1 MFQANTSVF
10 VGKDRSSGFRDHI
23 AEDGFFF
30 MFEVEDGMTK
40 TEGHAF
46 MKDVKRRKDEKGDIR
61 TLGDLEVWINGL
73 ANIKSIPAHFSIAC
87 GAQVDDIIY
96 LQTVGQGEIHLRRGK
111 DFVRLIH
118 GEKSASGYIKE
129 GDMFVFTTSTFRA
142 MVEEEEALIEPMDK
156 NPPAELV
163 SALEDYYDK
172 KNDLGSSSIFAQFSM
187 NAAPAKAGKKSALK
201 EDAAERMGFS
211 TDEEGADDASQE
223 EDIKHKPNYHSRAV
237 QSTEVED
244 DDAEDA
250 SGDEEALGGTAA
262 GAAGIAG
269 AGAATEAIGGAVV
282 GAGAGIPRRSG
293 LPVMEMP
300 DENIQTDAAPKKN
313 FFSKLKFSLPES
325 KLSKK
330 TSRLIMIA
338 ILIVLG
344 GIIVWSVVLGNQRR
358 MAAQA
363 QKRIQATEMEV
374 DRKTA
379 RADEQAFLNLDE
391 STMLLAQAKKE
402 VTDLEKEVGP
412 GYAAD
417 IKRLNKKITDKE
429 NEIMHKDEK
438 EPEEFYD
445 LALENKNAAGN
456 AMYLE
461 KDNIAIL
468 DSENK
473 TIYNLSAE
481 KKSITK
487 SKNDILSDAT
497 RVGMVKGVLFAFV
510 PGKGLYEFTDDTK
523 TKKVIDND
531 KDWGDI
537 KDIGYFAGNIYMLD
551 GGKQDI
557 LKYTLI
563 ADGYAPKTSYFKGE
577 KPDLTDAI
585 SMKID
590 SSVYVASVNDVLK
603 FTSGEADDFKVSFP
617 TTKVD
622 IQSIY
627 TDENAKKVYAWDR
640 TNATVFVLAK
650 NGTYE
655 KQIKASVLAKASDVI
670 AYKDDI
676 LVLVGSKIYKL
687 NEADAKEE

>member
-10 VGKDRSSGFRDHI
+10 VGKDRNSGFRDHI

-61 TLGDLEVWINGL
+61 SLGDLEVWINGL
-73 ANIKSIPAHFSIAC
+73 ASIKSIPAHFSIAC
-87 GAQVDDIIY
+87 GAQVDDILY
-96 LQTVGQGEIHLRRGK
+96 LQTIGLGEIHLRRGK

-156 NPPAELV
+156 NEPPELV
-163 SALEDYYDK
+163 SALEEYYDK
-172 KNDLGSSSIFAQFSM
+172 KDDKGSSSIFAQFSM
-187 NAAPAKAGKKSALK
+187 NDVPAKTTKKAVKK
-201 EDAAERMGFS
+201 EDQAEEMGFS
-211 TDEEGADDASQE
+211 SDEELDSDD
-223 EDIKHKPNYHSRAV
+223 INHKPNYHSRAV
-237 QSTEVED
+237 QSTEVEE
-244 DDAEDA
+244 DAEA
-250 SGDEEALGGTAA
+250 VEAGALGGAAA
-262 GAAGIAG
+262 GAATAAG
-269 AGAATEAIGGAVV
+269 VGVAAEASAVAGV
-282 GAGAGIPRRSG
+282 GAGIPRRTG

-300 DENIQTDAAPKKN
+300 GGERDSLDVAGGGVPKKN
-313 FFSKLKFSLPES
+313 FFSKLKFTLPES

-330 TSRLIMIA
+330 TSRLIMISV
-338 ILIVLG
+338 LVVLG
-344 GIIVWSVVLGNQRR
+344 GIIIWSVVLGNQRR
-358 MAAQA
+358 VAAQA
-363 QKRIQATEMEV
+363 QKRIQATEMEI
-374 DRKTA
+374 DKKTA

-391 STMLLAQAKKE
+391 STALLAQAKKE
-402 VTDLEKEVGP
+402 VSELEKEIGP
-412 GYAAD
+412 SYAAD
-417 IKRLNKKITDKE
+417 IRRMNKKISDKE
-429 NEIMHKDEK
+429 NEITHKDEK

-445 LALENKNAAGN
+445 LALEEKNATGN
-456 AMYLE
+456 VMYLE
-461 KDNIAIL
+461 KENIAIL
-468 DSENK
+468 DTENK

-497 RVGMVKGVLFAFV
+497 KIGMVKGVLFAFV
-510 PGKGLYEFTDDTK
+510 PGKGMYEFTDDTK
-523 TKKVIDND
+523 TKKVIDAD
-531 KDWGDI
+531 KEWGDI
-537 KDIGYFAGNIYMLD
+537 KDLGFFAGNIYMLD

-563 ADGYAPKTSYFKGE
+563 ADGYAPKTSYFKGD
-577 KPDLTDAI
+577 KPDLTDAL

-590 SSVYVASVNDVLK
+590 SSVYVASVNDILK

-627 TDENAKKVYAWDR
+627 TDENAAKVYAWDK
-640 TNATVFVLAK
+640 TNATVYVLAK

-655 KQIKASVLAKASDVI
+655 KQIKASILAKASDVI

-676 LVLVGSKIYKL
+676 LVLAGSKIYKL
-687 NEADAKEE
+687 SEADVKEEE